1 MLGKITQKQTKNLK
15 YFLSGRIFT
24 PWIRIRMGSGIR
36 IRFTTYTHYTDRHH
50 LIKKDIQR
58 CKKLRR
64 GCVSKCFEGGGG
76 ISLRKCAVGAV
87 AFHRQKKCNILRQ
100 FHLIIYLKNFFISCI
115 KCFVLFKN
123 WGQMV

>member
-1 MLGKITQKQTKNLK
+1 MLGKITQKQTKNFK

-24 PWIRIRMGSGIR
+24 HWIRIRMGSGIR

-64 GCVSKCFEGGGG
+64 GCVSKCYEGGGDIFKEMCSWG
-76 ISLRKCAVGAV
+76 
-87 AFHRQKKCNILRQ
+87 
-100 FHLIIYLKNFFISCI
+100 SCFSQTE
-115 KCFVLFKN
+115 K
-123 WGQMV
+123 M